1 MDEKEYSLNE
11 SQSTKRLQE
20 AASELQQSS
29 KDNFFGIWAD
39 KEWEDI
45 VKELR
50 GTWQD
55 FPALEDIRQEEV
67 KSSRLRLKVIEQ
79 DGEKFVIFPDGVL
92 EQCGIGDIVDI
103 SVKGQC
109 IVLKAVGIEEK

>member
-1 MDEKEYSLNE
+1 MEKS
-11 SQSTKRLQE
+11 
-20 AASELQQSS
+20 
-29 KDNFFGIWAD
+29 D

-92 EQCGIGDIVDI
+92 EQCGIGDVVDI
-103 SVKGQC
+103 SVKNHC
-109 IVLKAVGIEEK
+109 IVLKAVDVLC